1 MLQLNGRC
9 RGFEPKGGQEASIVL
24 IPMVTSSVED
34 LSRNI
39 EVLYSKKTACML
51 LSLVTMI
58 GCGGHQSQT
67 VGNPMCT
74 VERMKWVNTFCC
86 LSAYAQAS
94 A

>member
-1 MLQLNGRC
+1 MPGNAKVRNVDKFQ
-9 RGFEPKGGQEASIVL
+9 EQEASIVL

-34 LSRNI
+34 LLRNI

-51 LSLVTMI
+51 LSLGTMI
-58 GCGGHQSQT
+58 GCGGRQSQT